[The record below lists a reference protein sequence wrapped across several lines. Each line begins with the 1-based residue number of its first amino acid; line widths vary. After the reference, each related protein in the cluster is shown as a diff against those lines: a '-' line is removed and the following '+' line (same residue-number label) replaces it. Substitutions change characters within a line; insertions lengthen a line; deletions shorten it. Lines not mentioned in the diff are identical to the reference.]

1 MPVEHWKPVARDG
14 VDTLTRSYTFADW
27 AASLAF
33 VERVVAVAKA
43 QDHDP
48 LIEISG
54 GAVTIHVWSHDVA
67 GISDRD
73 ERFATAVNALP

>member
-14 VDTLTRSYTFADW
+14 VDTLTRSFTFADW
-27 AASLAF
+27 TASLAF
-33 VERVVAVAKA
+33 VDSIVAIARA

-54 GAVTIHVWSHDVA
+54 GQVTIHVWSHDVA

-73 ERFATAVNALP
+73 ERFATAVNALS